1 MFFFP
6 AVSGMQIN
14 NIIMKI
20 NTYNLSGI
28 NKVSARLLWYS
39 AAAVAVVVIQIGYTF
54 IGVW

>member
-54 IGVW
+54 IGV